1 MIERRP
7 LKDAPVSPHLGEKP
21 DFHPVPDSR
30 SNQSSKAKVILFFKA
45 KLRSLKILT
54 RPRFFP
60 ISFGMDSPIIGGKDK
75 FFPRDFEPAEE
86 KGRGYRQKNEKENLL
101 QTYLPKK

>member
-1 MIERRP
+1 
-7 LKDAPVSPHLGEKP
+7 
-21 DFHPVPDSR
+21 
-30 SNQSSKAKVILFFKA
+30 
-45 KLRSLKILT
+45 
-54 RPRFFP
+54 
-60 ISFGMDSPIIGGKDK
+60 MDSPIIGGKDK